1 MKRLYVLYKKRA
13 VGYDEA
19 NDCPAYETTILAVI
33 DNEQIVRNWLR
44 RYASV
49 YALVLPLNELPLVF

>member
-1 MKRLYVLYKKRA
+1 MKGLYVLYKKQA

-33 DNEQIVRNWLR
+33 DNEQIVRDWLR

-49 YALVLPLNELPLVF
+49 SALVLPLNELPLVF